1 MTLLE
6 AILRDIEAAPTIMC
20 LSDEQEFCR
29 RLMEIPKVD
38 LLEQEERVGIIL
50 DRLHESHTS
59 VVFEVTS
66 ENDFR
71 FFGDWARAFADQ
83 FPDFPQSAAMV
94 ALADDLES
102 PFSM

>member
-1 MTLLE
+1 MTQLE
-6 AILRDIEAAPTIMC
+6 AIQRDIQAAPTIMC

-29 RLMEIPKVD
+29 RLMAIPEAD
-38 LLEQEERVGIIL
+38 LLEQWERVGIIL

-59 VVFEVTS
+59 VVFDVTS

-71 FFGDWARAFADQ
+71 FFGNWARAFASQ

>member
-1 MTLLE
+1 MTPLE
-6 AILRDIEAAPTIMC
+6 AIQRDIEEAPTIMC

-29 RLMEIPKVD
+29 RLMEIPKTD
-38 LLEQEERVGIIL
+38 LLEQSERVGIIL

-71 FFGDWARAFADQ
+71 FFGSWARAFAGQ

-94 ALADDLES
+94 ALADNLES
-102 PFSM
+102 PFSI